1 MSVMIDRAK
10 LLGKLFPNGIPKHD
24 AWNYSIPAKVVY
36 QAIMDTPESTTRY
49 ASEWLSVEW
58 IEPPLTVVHGYQCK
72 VCGARFKSPSSYCPS
87 CGRPMRGLGNR

>member
-24 AWNYSIPAKVVY
+24 AWNYSIPARTVY
-36 QAIMDTPESTTRY
+36 QAIMDTPESTIRY
-49 ASEWLSVEW
+49 ASEWLTVEW
-58 IEPPLTVVHGYQCK
+58 IEPPFTVVHGYQCK

-87 CGRPMRGLGNR
+87 CGRPMRGLRNH